1 MTVKIDKQ
9 RVPAG
14 DAELDC
20 IAWVRSVR
28 DAMYEATSELP
39 PDEFIS
45 YVHRAARAVDAGAGV
60 PQPSSGMRT
69 ASHADA
75 PAGAA
80 RRR

>member
-1 MTVKIDKQ
+1 MTVKTDKQ

-20 IAWVRSVR
+20 IAWVRGVR

-45 YVHRAARAVDAGAGV
+45 YVHRAARALDARAGLR
-60 PQPSSGMRT
+60 QPSSGVRT
-69 ASHADA
+69 A
-75 PAGAA
+75 
-80 RRR
+80 